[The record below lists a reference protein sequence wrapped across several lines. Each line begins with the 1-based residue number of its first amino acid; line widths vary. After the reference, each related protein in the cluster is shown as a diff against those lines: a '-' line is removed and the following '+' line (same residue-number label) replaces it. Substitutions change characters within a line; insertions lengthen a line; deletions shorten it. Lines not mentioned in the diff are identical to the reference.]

1 MTAAPVAT
9 PGAVRRRPRARAR
22 ITRTAYAMLT
32 PFLIVFGMSIV
43 IPLGYALVISL
54 FKRQLI
60 GGTIFVG
67 VDNYLRA
74 LADPLLLAGVGRV
87 LMFLALQVPIMLG
100 IAMLAA
106 LALDSGR
113 MGGSRFVRIGLFL
126 PYAVPAV
133 VAALM
138 WGYIFGGRFGLA
150 GQVAGFFGVEAPD
163 FLGPG
168 LMLGSIGNIV
178 TWSFVGYNMLI
189 FYAALRS
196 IPVEVYEAAEID
208 GAGEFRKAWSIKI
221 PALRPALTLALI
233 FSVIG
238 SLQLFNEP
246 SILQALRPSVITTNY
261 TPNLYAYSLAFSGGQ
276 TNYAAAIAV
285 LLGGLTVVIAYLVQL
300 GIARR
305 NRLI

>member
-1 MTAAPVAT
+1 MTALAAP
-9 PGAVRRRPRARAR
+9 RRSRERRR
-22 ITRTAYAMLT
+22 ITRIAYAMLA
-32 PFLIVFGMSIV
+32 PFLLVFAASIV
-43 IPLGYALVISL
+43 IPLCYALVISL

-60 GGTIFVG
+60 GGTVFVG
-67 VDNYLRA
+67 LENYVRA
-74 LADPLLLAGVGRV
+74 LQDPLLHAGVGRV
-87 LMFLALQVPIMLG
+87 LLFLAIQVPIMLA
-100 IAMLAA
+100 IALLAA

-113 MGGSRFVRIGLFL
+113 LAGKAVVRIGLFL

-150 GQVAGFFGVEAPD
+150 AQIFGFVGLPVPD

-168 LMLGSIGNIV
+168 LMLSSIGNIV

-196 IPVEVYEAAEID
+196 IPTEIYEAAEID
-208 GAGEFRKAWSIKI
+208 GAGPIRTAWSIKI

-285 LLGGLTVVIAYLVQL
+285 LLGGLTVAIAYVVQL

-305 NRLI
+305 ERLI